1 MQISFRLTDNS
12 SIDNALKQLAE
23 YKKKVDSAPAKLTK
37 SLVDKGVQLAQE
49 NVSDMGAIDSWAL
62 QSSIHAETNGAT
74 GAVVAD
80 AGHAAFVEFGTGVV
94 GASDP
99 HPNPGLAGWKYDV
112 NEHGEKG
119 WWYPGK
125 DGKLHWTKGMASRPF
140 MYDTSIQIRDYVE
153 PMAKEAMK

>member
-1 MQISFRLTDNS
+1 MQISVKLTDNS
-12 SIDNALKQLAE
+12 SIDNTLKQLAE

-37 SLVDKGVQLAQE
+37 SLADKGVQLAQE
-49 NVSDMGAIDSWAL
+49 NVSDMGAIDSGAL

-74 GAVVAD
+74 SAVVAD

-94 GASDP
+94 GAGSP
-99 HPNPGLAGWKYDV
+99 HPKPGLAGWKYDV

-119 WWYPGK
+119 WYYPGK
-125 DGKLHWTKGMASRPF
+125 DGKIHWTKGMPSRPF